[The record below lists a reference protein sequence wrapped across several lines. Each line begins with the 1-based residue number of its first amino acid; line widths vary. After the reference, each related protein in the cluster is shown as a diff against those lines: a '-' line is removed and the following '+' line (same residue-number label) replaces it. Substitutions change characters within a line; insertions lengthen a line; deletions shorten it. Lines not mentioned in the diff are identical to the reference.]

1 MKKRRTAPAR
11 MSDIARL
18 AGVSAS
24 TVSRALA
31 GSALVE
37 KSQREQIVRLAAEA
51 GYVVNAMARN
61 LRLQRTQILSVA
73 IPLGHESGQSLTD
86 PFFVEMLGHLADAIS
101 ERGYGMYLQKVVP
114 PMGNWLPRLIGSH
127 RSDGIIVV
135 GQSTEHKA
143 LEAAAAQYLPL
154 VVWGGHLDG
163 QSYCTVGTDNV
174 AGTLAATEHLLKTGR
189 RKIVFLGEPSI
200 PEIKLRF
207 EGYKQALARG
217 PRDAGGPR
225 NVPVHLTAGA
235 AYEAMRAFAS
245 SGASFDAVVGASD
258 VIAMSA
264 IRAITAS
271 GLAVP
276 VDVAVVGFDDVTMAA
291 HVNPPL
297 TSVRQDFRRGAHTLV
312 DVLLRRMG
320 GEETPS
326 VAMPAELIVRESSAS
341 ASGGRRRI

>member
-1 MKKRRTAPAR
+1 MCQYLGAGLYRAAPVEEIERPPASQLFAATGATGPAVQR
-11 MSDIARL
+11 LGHDIAMS
-18 AGVSAS
+18 GV
-24 TVSRALA
+24 
-31 GSALVE
+31 
-37 KSQREQIVRLAAEA
+37 Q
-51 GYVVNAMARN
+51 
-61 LRLQRTQILSVA
+61 
-73 IPLGHESGQSLTD
+73 
-86 PFFVEMLGHLADAIS
+86 
-101 ERGYGMYLQKVVP
+101 
-114 PMGNWLPRLIGSH
+114 
-127 RSDGIIVV
+127 
-135 GQSTEHKA
+135 
-143 LEAAAAQYLPL
+143 
-154 VVWGGHLDG
+154 GGHVRRDNMYA
-163 QSYCTVGTDNV
+163 SVTVGD
-174 AGTLAATEHLLKTGR
+174 
-189 RKIVFLGEPSI
+189 
-200 PEIKLRF
+200 
-207 EGYKQALARG
+207 
-217 PRDAGGPR
+217 PRDGATLVGPLIDR
-225 NVPVHLTAGA
+225 A